1 MSEAAKGIPRPGAWP
16 TGLRDLLAQPGE
28 PFGAIEVRNA
38 AALDEARQTGF
49 AWTLQPGV
57 VCLAMNRDYFAQ
69 AAGNP
74 SARVII
80 APAAAISGETPQDKA
95 LLIGDSAEELYLHLH
110 ASQMPDPD
118 DPAPEVDG
126 SAVVDP
132 SAVLRGRVKIE
143 AGARIGPRVVISG
156 PAIVRRDAC
165 IDAGAIIGCEG
176 LYAKTVR
183 GERMHMPHFGG
194 VEVGERAFI
203 HAGAVIVRSAIR
215 GEATR
220 IGKDAHVGVMANVG
234 HDAEVGEAA
243 TLSSHC
249 VIAGRARIGAHAW
262 VGASATISNA
272 IRVGDHARV
281 RIGAIVIRDVPERG
295 DVSGNFAVEHARTLR
310 SYLKGPD
317 RET

>member
-1 MSEAAKGIPRPGAWP
+1 MNGAGRDTPQPGAWP
-16 TGLRDLLAQPGE
+16 TGLRDLMAQPGE

-49 AWTLQPGV
+49 VWTRQPGV

-69 AAGNP
+69 AAENP
-74 SARVII
+74 STRVII
-80 APAAAISGETPQDKA
+80 APAAAIGGEAPPDKA
-95 LLIGDSAEELYLHLH
+95 LLIGDNAEELYLVLH

-118 DPAPEVDG
+118 DQASEVDG
-126 SAVVDP
+126 SAIVDP

-143 AGARIGPRVVISG
+143 AGVRIGPRVVISG
-156 PAIVRRDAC
+156 PVTVRRDAC

-176 LYAKTVR
+176 LYAKTIR
-183 GERMHMPHFGG
+183 GERVHMPHFGG
-194 VEVGERAFI
+194 VVIGERAFI

-220 IGKDAHVGVMANVG
+220 IGRCCHVGVMANVG

-249 VIAGRARIGAHAW
+249 VIAGRARIGASAW

-281 RIGAIVIRDVPERG
+281 RIGAVVIRDVPARG

-317 RET
+317 R